1 MGCPNDFFFQIRI
14 IVVIDEK
21 KNLLYI
27 YIYIYK
33 KKDWSRHLVFWSLET
48 LTGLKV

>member
-21 KNLLYI
+21 KNLFYI

-33 KKDWSRHLVFWSLET
+33 KDWSRHLVSWSLET
-48 LTGLKV
+48 LTGFRV

>member
-21 KNLLYI
+21 KILFYI
-27 YIYIYK
+27 YIY
-33 KKDWSRHLVFWSLET
+33 KDWSRHLVFWSLET

>member
-21 KNLLYI
+21 KKIIL

-33 KKDWSRHLVFWSLET
+33 KKIGVAI
-48 LTGLKV
+48 